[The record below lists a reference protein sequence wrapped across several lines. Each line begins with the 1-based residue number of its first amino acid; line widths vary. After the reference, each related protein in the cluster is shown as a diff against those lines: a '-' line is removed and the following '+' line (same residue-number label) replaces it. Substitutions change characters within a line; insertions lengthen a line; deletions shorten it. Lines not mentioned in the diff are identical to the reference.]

1 MSTTSLVNPD
11 SGSNLTTAT
20 IADGNLSPTFT
31 GYLVVSV
38 FEKNFKLKLLP
49 FLAAIKT
56 LLAEASIMISLID

>member
-1 MSTTSLVNPD
+1 MSTTSLVNPY

-20 IADGNLSPTFT
+20 MAEGNLSPTLT
-31 GYLVVSV
+31 GYLAVSV
-38 FEKNFKLKLLP
+38 FEKNLKLLP

>member
-11 SGSNLTTAT
+11 SGSNFTTAT
-20 IADGNLSPTFT
+20 MADGNLSPTFT

-38 FEKNFKLKLLP
+38 FEKNLKLLP

-56 LLAEASIMISLID
+56 LLAEANIMIILID

>member
-1 MSTTSLVNPD
+1 MNPY
-11 SGSNLTTAT
+11 SGSNFTTAT

-38 FEKNFKLKLLP
+38 FEKNLKLLP

-56 LLAEASIMISLID
+56 LLAEANIMIILID

>member
-1 MSTTSLVNPD
+1 VNPY
-11 SGSNLTTAT
+11 SGSNFTTAT

-38 FEKNFKLKLLP
+38 FEKNLKLLP

-56 LLAEASIMISLID
+56 LLAEANIMIILID